1 MNELNPFIQF
11 FSENRLQFIRFAQ
24 SYTHDASIAEDIVME
39 AMMKYWEN
47 RHDLP
52 VDTNLP
58 AYVLTIVKN
67 KALNYLR
74 HLQYMDEASEYLS
87 SHSKWE
93 ISNRIATLEAC
104 NPESL
109 FTDEIRQIVKE
120 VLAEL
125 PPITAR
131 IFTLSR
137 EENKSYKEI
146 AEITELTV
154 KGVEYHMGKA
164 IQTLRTALKDY
175 LIFIPFLYKLLA

>member
-1 MNELNPFIQF
+1 MNELHLFNQF

-24 SYTHDASIAEDIVME
+24 TYTRDISVAEDIVME

-47 RHDLP
+47 RHNLP
-52 VDTNLP
+52 ADTNLP

-74 HLQYMDEASEYLS
+74 HLQYMNEVSEYLT

-109 FTDEIRQIVKE
+109 FTDEIRQIVKK
-120 VLAEL
+120 VLESL
-125 PPITAR
+125 PPTTVR
-131 IFTLSR
+131 IFILSR
-137 EENKSYKEI
+137 EKNKSYKEI
-146 AEITELTV
+146 AEITGLTV
-154 KGVEYHMGKA
+154 KGVEYHMAKA
-164 IQTLRTALKDY
+164 MQNLRAALKDY
-175 LIFIPFLYKLLA
+175 LIFMPFLYKLLS